1 MKCPYCGYNET
12 AVVDSRESE
21 EHDAIRRRRSCQK
34 CEKRFTTFEKIQGL
48 ELKVVKKDG
57 NREDFDREKL
67 KRGVVKATWKRP
79 ISMSDIEDL
88 LDDVERKLRCKQSTE
103 VKSWEIGNL
112 VINRLKKV
120 DALSYLLFASVYR
133 DFDSLEDFG
142 LEIAR
147 LQQLQDE
154 ETDSPVQVDPTQ
166 AGTTTKTGDK
176 TGSQPREKANT
187 NRERIVEKD
196 VEKKQGSKA

>member
-1 MKCPYCGYNET
+1 MKCPYCGYSET

-34 CEKRFTTFEKIQGL
+34 CTKRFTTFEKVQGL
-48 ELKVVKKDG
+48 ELKVIKKDG
-57 NREDFDREKL
+57 SREEFDREKL

-88 LDDVERKLRCKQSTE
+88 LDDVERKLRCKQGNE

-112 VINRLKKV
+112 VINRLKKT

-133 DFDSLEDFG
+133 DFNSLEDFAV
-142 LEIAR
+142 EI
-147 LQQLQDE
+147 
-154 ETDSPVQVDPTQ
+154 
-166 AGTTTKTGDK
+166 TK
-176 TGSQPREKANT
+176 
-187 NRERIVEKD
+187 IVEQ
-196 VEKKQGSKA
+196 EKNERSN